1 MRGIMPVIVTNPRDS
16 IMESMKRIFSVF
28 WKECDAAKGVILKP
42 NIVFPVAPRSGEIT
56 QPEVVRAVIKILRE
70 YSPGIDI
77 VIGEGTAAGT
87 IPADNFRISGYAA
100 LARELDVD
108 LIDFNTAE
116 RVETPW
122 KFGVLSLPKV
132 ALERYYINL
141 PILKASSAAHL
152 SGAMKNQKGLLA
164 PEMKKRFHL
173 LGLHAP
179 IAELARTIRPGL
191 TIMDGRNFFRGNVF
205 IAGDNLLAIDQLAAK
220 LLETEEPEHLAILKE
235 LEGESAHDAIYSSF
249 PISLKKIPPL
259 RGNYKQR
266 FNLRL
271 WSNPRACSMCRLSF
285 RHLALNFP
293 RDIGSAFRIYG
304 KLLLYAIKGTD
315 FVFGSLAEYE
325 DCGRTVIC
333 FGNCTKKLAKEKGYR
348 HIPGCPPSRKDLEE
362 NL

>member
-1 MRGIMPVIVTNPRDS
+1 MPVIVTNPSDS
-16 IMESMKRIFSVF
+16 IIESMKKIFSVF
-28 WKECDAAKGVILKP
+28 RKECDPAKGIILKP
-42 NIVFPVAPRSGEIT
+42 NIVFPVLPGSGEIT
-56 QPEVVRAVIKILRE
+56 QPEVVRAVIKVLRE
-70 YSPGIDI
+70 NNPGIDI

-100 LARELDVD
+100 LARELEVD

-116 RVETPW
+116 RVEIPW
-122 KFGVLSLPKV
+122 KYGVLALPKV

-164 PEMKKRFHL
+164 PEMKKRFHH

-179 IAELARTIRPGL
+179 IAELARVVRPDL

-205 IAGDNLLAIDQLAAK
+205 IAGDDLLAIDQLAAK
-220 LLETEEPEHLAILKE
+220 LLETEEPEYLAVLKK
-235 LEGESAHDAIYSSF
+235 LEGESAHDAVSRSF
-249 PISLKKIPPL
+249 PISLKKHPPTQ
-259 RGNYKQR
+259 GKYKQR

-293 RDIGSAFRIYG
+293 RDIGSALKIYG
-304 KLLLYAIKGTD
+304 KLLFCAIKGTD

-325 DCGRTVIC
+325 DCGRTVVC

-348 HIPGCPPSRKDLEE
+348 HVPGCPPTRKDLEE